1 MRTSSLSTTATPVTA
16 SATALY
22 FAYGSN
28 LLSSRLLAR
37 TPSARFV
44 AVARLPGFELR
55 WHKAA
60 SDGSGKCDIVPA
72 AGRPSADLGG
82 EGAQASQGVLG
93 VLWRIAWAE
102 KPALDAAETLG
113 IGYDEATVQVQA
125 VQAHT
130 IQAGQASPVQVNPG
144 PASPEQ
150 TWHTAWTYRAIKID
164 PMAAPYDWYQALVV
178 HGALEHGLEDAYVQA
193 LRAVQHKPD
202 TDALRAARH
211 FALLK

>member
-1 MRTSSLSTTATPVTA
+1 MTSSTSSTPANPPAPATA
-16 SATALY
+16 ALY

-125 VQAHT
+125 VQART
-130 IQAGQASPVQVNPG
+130 IQAGPVQVNPG